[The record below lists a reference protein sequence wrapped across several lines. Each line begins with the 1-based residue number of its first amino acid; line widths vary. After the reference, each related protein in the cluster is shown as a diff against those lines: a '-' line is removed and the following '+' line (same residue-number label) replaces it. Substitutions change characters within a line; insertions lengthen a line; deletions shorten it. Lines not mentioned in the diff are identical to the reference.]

1 MGRRCKFSER
11 IKETTMRNVLLLLAL
26 TFIGC
31 APDGDDTTIN
41 IADGNSNAGD
51 PITQSECAGSDD
63 QCAQQVDE

>member
-1 MGRRCKFSER
+1 
-11 IKETTMRNVLLLLAL
+11 MRNVLLLLAL